1 MTKRERVVN
10 AILGKEVDGIPSS
23 FSLHFPEAQAV
34 GDAAVEAHLKFFEE
48 TDTDIIK
55 IMNEN
60 LLPAPA
66 EGYIR
71 TPEEYY
77 NQVPEITE
85 KTTFITDQIEMT
97 KKILDRA
104 DKDAFSLGTLHGV
117 CATGI
122 HPLMNMGEGFTVE
135 EARQIQLDFLRWDEK
150 KMLDAME
157 RITEGMC
164 ILAKAYVDAGVD
176 AVYYAALGAER
187 KWFTDEEFDK
197 WIKPFDLRIMKAIK
211 DAGGYCFLHM
221 CKYGLNMGRYDK
233 DYAALSD
240 VVNWG
245 VYEAPM
251 SLEEG
256 RNQFAG
262 ITVCGGLKN
271 RTGVLVDGDEAAVR
285 AEVRDV
291 IQGFGRK
298 GFILGADCTMNT
310 EQDLSLVR
318 AAVEE
323 ARNH

>member
-1 MTKRERVVN
+1 MTKKERVIN
-10 AILGKEVDGIPSS
+10 AIKGQEVDGIPSC
-23 FSLHFPEAQAV
+23 FSLHFPEHQAV
-34 GDAAVEAHLKFFEE
+34 GDASVEAHLKFFEE

-60 LLPAPA
+60 LLPAPK

-71 TPEEYY
+71 TPDDYY
-77 NQVPEITE
+77 DAVPELTE
-85 KTTFITDQIEMT
+85 NTEFIVDQIEMT

-135 EARQIQLDFLRWDEK
+135 ESRQIQLDFLRWNEK
-150 KMLDAME
+150 KMLDSME

-164 ILAKAYVDAGVD
+164 ILAKKYVEAGVD
-176 AVYYAALGAER
+176 AVFYAALGAER
-187 KWFTDEEFDK
+187 KWFTEEEYAK

-251 SLEEG
+251 SLEDG
-256 RNQFAG
+256 RKQFEG
-262 ITVCGGLKN
+262 ITIMGGMEN
-271 RTGVLVDGDEAAVR
+271 RTGVLVDGDEEAVR
-285 AEVRDV
+285 AEVRKV
-291 IQGFGRK
+291 IQGFGREK
-298 GFILGADCTMNT
+298 FILGADCTLAT
-310 EQDLSLVR
+310 EQDLKLVR
-318 AAVEE
+318 VAVEE
-323 ARNH
+323 ARKN